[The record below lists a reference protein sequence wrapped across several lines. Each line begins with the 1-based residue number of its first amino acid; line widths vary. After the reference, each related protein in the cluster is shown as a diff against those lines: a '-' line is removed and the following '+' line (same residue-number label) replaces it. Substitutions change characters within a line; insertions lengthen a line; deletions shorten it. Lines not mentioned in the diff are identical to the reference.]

1 MKHYWLLCG
10 DKTNESQITIK
21 TTQRFKSQASGGLLE
36 MKHMSHQ
43 QKEKLVKKYKKALI
57 VVILVANVIPSLV
70 MQITPSQRFYLRT
83 IISVY

>member
-1 MKHYWLLCG
+1 
-10 DKTNESQITIK
+10 
-21 TTQRFKSQASGGLLE
+21 

>member
-1 MKHYWLLCG
+1 MKHYWLLLG

-36 MKHMSHQ
+36 MKHESPT
-43 QKEKLVKKYKKALI
+43 KREISKKYKKALI

>member
-1 MKHYWLLCG
+1 MKHYWLLLG

-43 QKEKLVKKYKKALI
+43 QKEKLVKNI
-57 VVILVANVIPSLV
+57 
-70 MQITPSQRFYLRT
+70 RRH
-83 IISVY
+83 